1 MLRKK
6 FSNVVSTRQGTLT
19 MSELAVASEKV
30 QIWLQPLSDV
40 EQTCGPDLEYDNDY
54 LALNL
59 AAAGKPE
66 TQFGPAEAPDWRSA
80 FESAAALLDRSR
92 DIRIAIF
99 WLRAGIHTRGIE
111 FLPVGLSLL
120 VGMIDSLWEH
130 VHPMPDPDDN
140 DPYARVNA
148 LTQLSEPEMLIDDL
162 RGMSIVKDRAIG
174 ELTLR
179 TIEVALGHLPARSSD
194 TELGREQVTMMVD
207 AAVEKSPSLR
217 DAIQASATLVG
228 RLIALANEKLGLG
241 TAPDLRLLVKVIGA
255 AVTVLPTLDAGVAS
269 EQGDSD
275 SGGEPATDGAGAGVP
290 QRGLSG
296 AVHSRQEAIR
306 AIDMVCEYLERSEPT
321 NPAPLFL
328 RRARQLIGHNFLQL
342 MKELAPDAMAEVARS
357 VGVDPDSV
365 ETPGG

>member
-1 MLRKK
+1 
-6 FSNVVSTRQGTLT
+6 
-19 MSELAVASEKV
+19 
-30 QIWLQPLSDV
+30 
-40 EQTCGPDLEYDNDY
+40 
-54 LALNL
+54 
-59 AAAGKPE
+59 
-66 TQFGPAEAPDWRSA
+66 
-80 FESAAALLDRSR
+80 
-92 DIRIAIF
+92 
-99 WLRAGIHTRGIE
+99 
-111 FLPVGLSLL
+111 
-120 VGMIDSLWEH
+120 
-130 VHPMPDPDDN
+130 
-140 DPYARVNA
+140 
-148 LTQLSEPEMLIDDL
+148 
-162 RGMSIVKDRAIG
+162 
-174 ELTLR
+174 LR

>member
-1 MLRKK
+1 
-6 FSNVVSTRQGTLT
+6 
-19 MSELAVASEKV
+19 MSELAVVSEKV
-30 QIWLQPLSDV
+30 QVWLQPLSDMA
-40 EQTCGPDLEYDNDY
+40 QPCGPDLEYDNDY

-92 DIRIAIF
+92 DIRIAIV
-99 WLRAGIHTRGIE
+99 WLRAGIHVRGIE
-111 FLPVGLSLL
+111 FLPIGLSLL
-120 VGMIDSLWEH
+120 VGMMDSLWEH

-148 LTQLSEPEMLIDDL
+148 LTQLGEPELLIDDL
-162 RGMSIVKDRAIG
+162 RGMRIVMDRAIG

-179 TIEVALGHLPARSSD
+179 TIEVALGLLPARSSD
-194 TELGREQVTMMVD
+194 TEIGREQVTMMVS
-207 AAVEKSPSLR
+207 AAVDKSPSLR
-217 DAIQASATLVG
+217 DAIETSAALVG
-228 RLIALANEKLGLG
+228 RLVALANEKLGVG
-241 TAPDLRLLVKVIGA
+241 TAPDLRLLVKSIGA
-255 AVTVLPTLDAGVAS
+255 AVAVLSALDADVAP
-269 EQGDSD
+269 EQGDGD
-275 SGGEPATDGAGAGVP
+275 EGGDGKPATAEATSAR
-290 QRGLSG
+290 RGLSG
-296 AVHSRQEAIR
+296 IVHSREEAIR

>member
-1 MLRKK
+1 
-6 FSNVVSTRQGTLT
+6 
-19 MSELAVASEKV
+19 MSELAVTSEKV
-30 QIWLQPLSDV
+30 QIWLQPLSDAA
-40 EQTCGPDLEYDNDY
+40 QPCGPDLEYDNDY

-92 DIRIAIF
+92 DIRIAIV
-99 WLRAGIHTRGIE
+99 WLRAGIHVRGIE

-120 VGMIDSLWEH
+120 VGMMDSLWEH

-148 LTQLSEPEMLIDDL
+148 LTQLGEPELLIDDL
-162 RGMSIVKDRAIG
+162 RGMRIVMDRAIG

-179 TIEVALGHLPARSSD
+179 TIEVALGLLPARSSD
-194 TELGREQVTMMVD
+194 TELAREQVTMMVS
-207 AAVEKSPSLR
+207 AAVDKSPSLR
-217 DAIQASATLVG
+217 DAIQASAALVG
-228 RLIALANEKLGLG
+228 RLVALANDKLGIG
-241 TAPDLRLLVKVIGA
+241 TAPDLRLLVKSIGA
-255 AVTVLPTLDAGVAS
+255 AVAVLPTPDAAVGH
-269 EQGDSD
+269 EQDEGDSNSNSD
-275 SGGEPATDGAGAGVP
+275 SKPATAESAAP
-290 QRGLSG
+290 RRGLSG
-296 AVHSRQEAIR
+296 TVHSREEAIR

>member
-1 MLRKK
+1 
-6 FSNVVSTRQGTLT
+6 

-30 QIWLQPLSDV
+30 QIWLQPLSDAA
-40 EQTCGPDLEYDNDY
+40 QPCGSDLEYDNDY

-66 TQFGPAEAPDWRSA
+66 TQFGPAEAPDWRGA
-80 FESAAALLDRSR
+80 FESAATLLDRSR
-92 DIRIAIF
+92 DIRIAIV
-99 WLRAGIHTRGIE
+99 WLRAGIHVRGIE

-120 VGMIDSLWEH
+120 VGMMDSLWEH

-148 LTQLSEPEMLIDDL
+148 LTQLSDPEMLIDDL
-162 RGMSIVKDRAIG
+162 RGMRVVMDRAIG

-179 TIEVALGHLPARSSD
+179 AIEVALGLLPARSND
-194 TELGREQVTMMVD
+194 AELGREQVTMMVD
-207 AAVEKSPSLR
+207 AAVEKSPPLR

-228 RLIALANEKLGLG
+228 RLVALANEKLGLG
-241 TAPDLRLLVKVIGA
+241 AAPDLRLLVKVIGA
-255 AVTVLPTLDAGVAS
+255 VVTVLPTLDAGVAS
-269 EQGDSD
+269 EQGDS
-275 SGGEPATDGAGAGVP
+275 GGEPATVEAGAGAGAP